1 MDYIKLGRTDL
12 RISRIGF
19 GCAPMGGYDYGEVID
34 DESIKAVRKALDV
47 GINFF
52 DTADIY
58 GFGHAEE
65 VLSGALGNDRH
76 EVVIATKFGLT
87 WDKEGNVTRDSSAK
101 MVVTALEA
109 SLRRLK
115 VDAISLYQV
124 HWIDPVTPIEE
135 TIGALLKSQQEGK
148 VRYIGFSNVDRK
160 LIEKAQKICRIDS
173 IQSSYNL
180 LNRLAEREVIPF
192 CHESEIAFVA
202 HSPLAR
208 GFLTG
213 KYGTGQ
219 NFTGA
224 DTRAKS
230 TYFSRE
236 MSEQK
241 RRVLEEIKRIGVQ
254 YAHTSTQVV
263 LRWILDN
270 PLITALVMGVKN
282 MNQLEEGVGSLG
294 WRLNPMDYDSLS
306 MRSEVFANEGLY

>member
-1 MDYIKLGRTDL
+1 
-12 RISRIGF
+12 
-19 GCAPMGGYDYGEVID
+19 MGGYDYGKVVD
-34 DESIKAVRKALDV
+34 DESIKAVRKALDM

-76 EVVIATKFGLT
+76 KVVIATKFGLT

-101 MVVTALEA
+101 RVVTALEA

-135 TIGALLKSQQEGK
+135 TVGALLKCQQEGK
-148 VRYIGFSNVDRK
+148 VRYIGFSNVDRT

-192 CHESEIAFVA
+192 CHKSDIAFVA

-213 KYGTGQ
+213 KYDTGQ

-230 TYFSRE
+230 AYFSME
-236 MSEQK
+236 MSVEKGQ
-241 RRVLEEIKRIGVQ
+241 VLEEIQRIGIQ
-254 YAHTSTQVV
+254 CGHTSTHVV

-270 PLITALVMGVKN
+270 PLITALVMGVKK

-294 WRLNPMDYDSLS
+294 WKLNPMDYDSLS
-306 MRSEVFANEGLY
+306 MRSEVFANAGLY